1 MNFLECGDIRRKSYH
16 RFKNRMEERKQQFSG
31 IWPHAPEHRLYEPGT
46 YMVTCG
52 TYKKE
57 PHLRSEQRRDYFMS
71 LLLELA
77 EQFEWGLQ
85 AWAVLSNHYHF
96 VAFSPRESGDGAQSL
111 RTFVSELHRRSSRL
125 WNREDQM
132 PGRKVWH
139 NYWDSQI
146 TYQQSF
152 YARLK
157 YVHNNPVHHRV
168 ADNAANYPWCSRA
181 WVEKK
186 GTTAFLKTMDS
197 FRIDRV
203 NVLDDF

>member
-1 MNFLECGDIRRKSYH
+1 
-16 RFKNRMEERKQQFSG
+16 METVKQFSG

-57 PHLRSEQRRDYFMS
+57 PHLNSDVRRDDFLA
-71 LLLELA
+71 LLFKLA
-77 EQFEWGLQ
+77 EKFEWRLQ
-85 AWAVLSNHYHF
+85 AWAILRNHYHF
-96 VAFSPRESGDGAQSL
+96 VGFSPPEGAPNAQSL
-111 RTFVSELHRRSSRL
+111 RTLVSELHRQSSRR

-132 PGRKVWH
+132 MGRKVWH

-157 YVHNNPVHHRV
+157 YVHNNPVHHGLV
-168 ADNAANYPWCSRA
+168 DNAASYRWCSRA
-181 WVEKK
+181 WVKK
-186 GTTAFLKTMDS
+186 NGTPSFLKTMDS

-203 NVLDDF
+203 NVTDDF